1 MNFST
6 LTGRK
11 CKPSMQSVNGGRGGG
26 GGGPNA
32 RPPAGTS
39 EAQFRLSQPCK
50 GPGPDWVAFSDLTQ
64 GRNSFMMNDT
74 SAVDPLVVVL
84 LCASVD
90 LDGPFLDETAQ
101 DNGGGGGGSNYM
113 VLTVDGWV
121 KYRVPTDFATA
132 LCALRARAR
141 KAFEHHVLTGQQQQQ
156 QQQHQHQHQHQLARS
171 RAQASGGNRS
181 PPLECSFRAN

>member
-84 LCASVD
+84 LCARSSFIICTSTCEERT
-90 LDGPFLDETAQ
+90 G
-101 DNGGGGGGSNYM
+101 
-113 VLTVDGWV
+113 
-121 KYRVPTDFATA
+121 
-132 LCALRARAR
+132 
-141 KAFEHHVLTGQQQQQ
+141 AFIQFDTQTT
-156 QQQHQHQHQHQLARS
+156 
-171 RAQASGGNRS
+171 
-181 PPLECSFRAN
+181 